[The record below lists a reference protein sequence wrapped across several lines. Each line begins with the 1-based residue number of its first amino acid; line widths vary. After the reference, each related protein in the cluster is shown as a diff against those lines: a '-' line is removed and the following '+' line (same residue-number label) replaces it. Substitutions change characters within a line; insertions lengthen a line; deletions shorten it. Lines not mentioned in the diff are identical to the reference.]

1 MERFLLTN
9 IRLLCYLV
17 LLTPLIVMT
26 DPLPQTFF
34 PFIVGKSLYSRTLIE
49 ILVGLSVVLI
59 LRYPSYRPKW
69 SWLLTIMVMYI
80 AIILLASAMGVSPQ
94 RSIWSTYE
102 RMSGW
107 VDITHWYLYAGILIC
122 CHRTLKDW
130 KKLFNFNLSVSLIM
144 GLLGLTQ
151 YYGLGFLPYLQE
163 GGRIEITLGNPTYV
177 GAYMMVNILV
187 GIGLLIQSYYPNG
200 NLEPVSNNTR
210 SARRRNRTGKTE
222 NSGTTN
228 NLLYIRMFW
237 IASIFIGL
245 YTLFLSGT
253 RGAFLGLLA
262 GLIVFSL
269 GYIKWGNKDFVL
281 KVVRISIACI
291 VILGVVALIIN
302 RNGLVGGV
310 RGGDNVVSRVV
321 STGINDASFQGRISS
336 LTLGLKGFTQ
346 KPLMGWGPENFT
358 VAYDRYLTPEIAAQS
373 TSSFDQAHNKI
384 VEELTTK
391 GIVGLVFYL
400 GIWVGA
406 LYILFNNFKNQN
418 NRYRIFSLLV
428 GSALIGYFVQ
438 NLFLFD
444 TPGTIGQF
452 IILMAFVIWIEIGK
466 GNDVQFNK
474 LAVDTKRG
482 NKEKLSEYHEF
493 ITASC
498 LVTVLILVGVIAYQ
512 LNYRTYQ
519 ASNTLLG
526 TLIGKK
532 EWNTKQ
538 IIFKD
543 SIEQFGPL
551 ANYPR
556 IIAYNQIIRDWPEL
570 DNEEQVKA
578 LEFVNTQGVHGT
590 SSEPEDWR
598 MYVPVSTIFHLGT
611 TVDPTYNA
619 RGNSLALKASELAPN
634 RVEVVRHL
642 ARSYL
647 YVGEFDKARETM
659 DKYLE
664 SNPSAELQFKSISD
678 ALDTLSSE

>member
-1 MERFLLTN
+1 MERFLVTS
-9 IRLLCYLV
+9 IRLLCFMV

-26 DPLPQTFF
+26 DPLPATFF
-34 PFIVGKSLYSRTLIE
+34 PFIVGKSLYARTLIE
-49 ILVGLSVVLI
+49 ILVGLSIVLI
-59 LRYPSYRPKW
+59 LRYPAYRPKW
-69 SWLLTIMVMYI
+69 SWLLTIMIMYV
-80 AIILLASAMGVSPQ
+80 AIVLLASSMGVSPQ

-107 VDITHWYLYAGILIC
+107 IDITHWYLYAAVLIC
-122 CHRTLKDW
+122 CQRTLADW
-130 KKLFNFNLSVSLIM
+130 RRLFNFNLSISLIM
-144 GLLGLTQ
+144 GILGLTQ

-177 GAYMMVNILV
+177 GAYMMVNILI
-187 GIGLLIQSYYPNG
+187 GIGLLIQSYYPEEH
-200 NLEPVSNNTR
+200 LESGHNNTR
-210 SARRRNRTGKTE
+210 SARRRNRLGKTDR
-222 NSGTTN
+222 SAPVVD
-228 NLLYIRMFW
+228 LLYVRGFW
-237 IASIFIGL
+237 LLSIFVGL
-245 YTLFLSGT
+245 VTLFLSGT
-253 RGAFLGLLA
+253 RGAFLGLLT

-269 GYIKWGNKDFVL
+269 GYIKWGNKDIVL
-281 KVVRISIACI
+281 KLVRVSVACI
-291 VILGVVALIIN
+291 VILGLVALIIN

-336 LTLGLKGFTQ
+336 LTLGLKGFSK

-358 VAYDRYLTPEIAAQS
+358 IAYDRYLTPEIAAQS

-391 GIVGLVFYL
+391 GIVGLFFYL
-400 GIWVGA
+400 SIWSAA
-406 LYILFNNFKNQN
+406 LYILFKNLKNQN
-418 NRYRIFSLLV
+418 NGYRVFTLLV
-428 GSALIGYFVQ
+428 GSALVGYFVQ

-466 GNDVQFNK
+466 GNDVEFVTG
-474 LAVDTKRG
+474 LDIKRD
-482 NKEKLSEYHEF
+482 NRAKLSEYHEF

-498 LVTVLILVGVIAYQ
+498 LMTVLIVVGVIAYQ

-532 EWNTKQ
+532 EWNVKQ
-538 IIFKD
+538 VIFKD

-556 IIAYNQIIRDWPEL
+556 IIAYNQIIQDWPNL
-570 DNEEQVKA
+570 DNEERVKA
-578 LEFVNTQGVHGT
+578 LEFVNNQGVYGT
-590 SSEPEDWR
+590 NSEPEDWR
-598 MYVPVSTIFHLGT
+598 MYVPVSTIFHLGV
-611 TVDPTYNA
+611 TVDPTYNS
-619 RGNSLALKASELAPN
+619 RGNNLALIAVGLAPN

-647 YVGEFDKARETM
+647 YMGEFDKARETM

-664 SNPSAELQFKSISD
+664 TNPSAELQFKSISD

>member
-1 MERFLLTN
+1 MERLLLN
-9 IRLLCYLV
+9 SIRLLCYLV

-34 PFIVGKSLYSRTLIE
+34 PFIVGKSLYARTLIE
-49 ILVGLSVVLI
+49 ILVGLTFVLI

-69 SWLLTIMVMYI
+69 SWILTIMVMYV
-80 AIILLASAMGVSPQ
+80 AITLLASSTGVSPQ

-107 VDITHWYLYAGILIC
+107 VDIAHWYFYSVVLIC
-122 CHRTLKDW
+122 AHRTFVDW
-130 KKLFNFNLSVSLIM
+130 KRLFNFNLSISLIL

-177 GAYMMVNILV
+177 GAYMVVNILI
-187 GIGLLIQSYYPNG
+187 GIGLLIQSYYPLNSVEVVT
-200 NLEPVSNNTR
+200 NVTR
-210 SARRRNRTGKTE
+210 SARRRNKSSKIDKSPNE
-222 NSGTTN
+222 S
-228 NLLYIRMFW
+228 NLIYIRSFW
-237 IASIFIGL
+237 VLSIFVGL
-245 YTLFLSGT
+245 FTLFLSGT
-253 RGAFLGLLA
+253 RGAFLGLIA
-262 GLIVFSL
+262 GLIVFSVS
-269 GYIKWGNKDFVL
+269 YIKWGEKDIIL
-281 KVVRISIACI
+281 KVVRISIAFI
-291 VILGVVALIIN
+291 LILGLIALIVN
-302 RNGLVGGV
+302 RNGFVGGV

-336 LTLGLKGFTQ
+336 LKLGLKGFMK

-358 VAYDRYLTPEIAAQS
+358 IAYDRHLTPEIAAQS

-400 GIWVGA
+400 GIWGA
-406 LYILFNNFKNQN
+406 AFYILFSNLKIQING
-418 NRYRIFSLLV
+418 YRVFSILI

-452 IILMAFVIWIEIGK
+452 IILMSFVIWIEISKGSDIELDDDLNGK
-466 GNDVQFNK
+466 PISK
-474 LAVDTKRG
+474 H
-482 NKEKLSEYHEF
+482 KLSEYHDF

-498 LVTVLILVGVIAYQ
+498 LVGILIFVGIIAYQ
-512 LNYRTYQ
+512 LNYKTYQ

-526 TLIGKK
+526 TLIGKND
-532 EWNTKQ
+532 WSTKQ
-538 IIFKD
+538 AIFND
-543 SIEQFGPL
+543 SIDQFEPL

-556 IIAYNQIIRDWPEL
+556 IIAYNQIIKDWPEL
-570 DNEEQVKA
+570 NAGDRVKA
-578 LEFVNTQGVHGT
+578 LEFVNKQGSYGT

-598 MYVPVSTIFHLGT
+598 MYVPVSTIFHLGG
-611 TVDPTYNA
+611 TVDPEYNKQA
-619 RGNSLALKASELAPN
+619 NGLALIAYELAPN

-647 YVGEFDKARETM
+647 YMGEFDKAREIK

-664 SNPSAELQFKSISD
+664 TNPSAELQFKSIAD
-678 ALDTLSSE
+678 ALDTLASE

>member
-1 MERFLLTN
+1 MERFLLTS
-9 IRLLCYLV
+9 IRLLCFMV

-34 PFIVGKSLYSRTLIE
+34 PFIVGKSLYARTLIE
-49 ILVGLSVVLI
+49 ILVGLSFVLI
-59 LRYPSYRPKW
+59 IRYPSYRPNW
-69 SWLLTIMVMYI
+69 SWLLTIMIMYI
-80 AIILLASAMGVSPQ
+80 AIVLLAASTGVSPQ

-107 VDITHWYLYAGILIC
+107 VDITHWYLYSVVLIC
-122 CHRTLKDW
+122 SHRTFADW
-130 KKLFNFNLSVSLIM
+130 KRLFNINLSISLVL

-177 GAYMMVNILV
+177 GAYMVVNILI
-187 GIGLLIQSYYPNG
+187 GIGLFIQSYYPDN
-200 NLEPVSNNTR
+200 PVKVGKGVSR
-210 SARRRNRTGKTE
+210 SVRRRNKSSKIDE
-222 NSGTTN
+222 SSDSSD
-228 NLLYIRMFW
+228 LIYIRSFW
-237 IASIFIGL
+237 ALSIFVGL
-245 YTLFLSGT
+245 FTLFLSGT
-253 RGAFLGLLA
+253 RGAFLGLIA
-262 GLIVFSL
+262 GLIVFSVS
-269 GYIKWGNKDFVL
+269 YIKWGDKDIIL
-281 KVVRISIACI
+281 KAVRISIACI
-291 VILGVVALIIN
+291 LILGLIALIIN
-302 RNGLVGGV
+302 RNGFVDGV
-310 RGGDNVVSRVV
+310 RGGDNVVSRAI

-336 LTLGLKGFTQ
+336 LKLGLKGFTE

-358 VAYDRYLTPEIAAQS
+358 IAYDRHLTPEIAAQS

-400 GIWVGA
+400 SIWGA
-406 LYILFNNFKNQN
+406 AFYILLRNLKNQI
-418 NRYRIFSLLV
+418 NRYRVFTILI

-452 IILMAFVIWIEIGK
+452 IILMSFVIWIEITK
-466 GNDVQFNK
+466 GNDAELSDDLSV
-474 LAVDTKRG
+474 KRISK
-482 NKEKLSEYHEF
+482 NKLSEYHEF

-498 LVTVLILVGVIAYQ
+498 LVGVLILVGIIAYQ
-512 LNYRTYQ
+512 LNYKTYQ

-532 EWNTKQ
+532 EWSAKQ
-538 IIFKD
+538 IIFND

-570 DNEEQVKA
+570 SAEDRLQA
-578 LEFVNTQGVHGT
+578 LEFVNKQGVYGT

-598 MYVPVSTIFHLGT
+598 MYVPVSTIFHLG
-611 TVDPTYNA
+611 VALDPAYNS
-619 RGNSLALKASELAPN
+619 RGNNLALKAAELAPN

-642 ARSYL
+642 SRSYL
-647 YVGEFDKARETM
+647 YMGEFDKAKETM
-659 DKYLE
+659 NNYLE
-664 SNPSAELQFKSISD
+664 TNPSAELQFRSISE
-678 ALDTLSSE
+678 ALDTLSSQ

>member
-1 MERFLLTN
+1 MERFLLTS
-9 IRLLCYLV
+9 IRLLCFMV

-34 PFIVGKSLYSRTLIE
+34 PFIVGKSLYARTLIE
-49 ILVGLSVVLI
+49 ILVGLSFVLI
-59 LRYPSYRPKW
+59 IRYPSYRPNW
-69 SWLLTIMVMYI
+69 SWLLTIMIMYI
-80 AIILLASAMGVSPQ
+80 AIVLLAASTGVSPQ

-107 VDITHWYLYAGILIC
+107 VDITHWYLYSVVLIC
-122 CHRTLKDW
+122 SHRTFADW
-130 KKLFNFNLSVSLIM
+130 KRLFNINLSISLVL

-177 GAYMMVNILV
+177 GAYMVVNILI
-187 GIGLLIQSYYPNG
+187 GIGLFIQSYYPDN
-200 NLEPVSNNTR
+200 PVKVVTGVSR
-210 SARRRNRTGKTE
+210 SVRRRNKSSKIDE
-222 NSGTTN
+222 SSDSSD
-228 NLLYIRMFW
+228 LIYIRSFW
-237 IASIFIGL
+237 ALSIFVGL
-245 YTLFLSGT
+245 FTLFLSGT
-253 RGAFLGLLA
+253 RGAFLGLIA
-262 GLIVFSL
+262 GLIVFSVS
-269 GYIKWGNKDFVL
+269 YIKWGDKDIIL
-281 KVVRISIACI
+281 KAVRISIACI
-291 VILGVVALIIN
+291 LILGLIALIIN
-302 RNGLVGGV
+302 RNGFVDGV
-310 RGGDNVVSRVV
+310 RGGDNVVSRAI

-336 LTLGLKGFTQ
+336 LKLGLKGFTK

-358 VAYDRYLTPEIAAQS
+358 IAYDRHLTPEIAAQS

-400 GIWVGA
+400 SIWGA
-406 LYILFNNFKNQN
+406 AFYILLRNLKNQI
-418 NRYRIFSLLV
+418 NRYRVFTILI

-452 IILMAFVIWIEIGK
+452 IILMSFVIWIEITK
-466 GNDVQFNK
+466 GNDAELSDDLSV
-474 LAVDTKRG
+474 KRISK
-482 NKEKLSEYHEF
+482 NKLSEYHEF

-498 LVTVLILVGVIAYQ
+498 LVGVLIFVGIIAYQ
-512 LNYRTYQ
+512 LNYKTYQ

-532 EWNTKQ
+532 EWSAKQ
-538 IIFKD
+538 IIFND

-570 DNEEQVKA
+570 SAEDRLQA
-578 LEFVNTQGVHGT
+578 LKFVNKQGVYGT

-598 MYVPVSTIFHLGT
+598 MYVPVSTIFHLG
-611 TVDPTYNA
+611 VALDPAYNS
-619 RGNSLALKASELAPN
+619 RGNNLALKAAELAPN

-642 ARSYL
+642 SRSYL
-647 YVGEFDKARETM
+647 YMGEFDKAKETM
-659 DKYLE
+659 NNYLE
-664 SNPSAELQFKSISD
+664 TNPSAELQFRSISE
-678 ALDTLSSE
+678 ALDTLSSQ